1 MKLRF
6 TARATTLTPEMRE
19 YCEKRLDGLLKLSEK
34 ITGVDVILSGEKS
47 RRKAEIALKAKG
59 GTVVV
64 SEETADLMDSIKLAM
79 DSLEKRLKKE
89 KEKWQERK
97 LRGGRDHKEIPVEE
111 PSEQETRVIRS
122 QACSHKPMSV
132 EEAMLQLRGKNREAF
147 MFRRDDVEGWAV
159 IYKRKDGHF
168 GLILPE

>member
-34 ITGVDVILSGEKS
+34 ITSVDVILSGEKS

-111 PSEQETRVIRS
+111 PSEQETRSFAARPAPTSRCRS
-122 QACSHKPMSV
+122 RKPCSSCGGRTGRPSCSGVMTSR
-132 EEAMLQLRGKNREAF
+132 AG
-147 MFRRDDVEGWAV
+147 
-159 IYKRKDGHF
+159 
-168 GLILPE
+168 P